1 MTKKMI
7 VAVFLIAAAGLVL
20 SSCVVGVRA
29 RPVPVGVV
37 VVGPPVEYGY
47 QPMLYDGYVVYYT
60 DDGIPFYWAGGVR
73 VWVPIEFRA
82 RYISHW
88 RTHRHAYHNW
98 YTHRGHYYRTRTYR
112 SHQRGVRHGPGHR
125 PVITPR
131 HHKGRPVI
139 KPTEKKGS
147 KPVIK
152 PKKKKKPVIKPK

>member
-1 MTKKMI
+1 MI
-7 VAVFLIAAAGLVL
+7 VAFLLVAAAGLVL
-20 SSCVVGVRA
+20 TSCVIGVRA
-29 RPVPVGVV
+29 HPVPVGV

-47 QPMLYDGYVVYYT
+47 QPLLYDGYVVYYT

-73 VWVPIEFRA
+73 VWVPIEFRT

-98 YTHRGHYYRTRTYR
+98 YTHRGSYYRSRSYR
-112 SHQRGVRHGPGHR
+112 SHQRGVRHGPGHQ
-125 PVITPR
+125 PVIKPK
-131 HHKGRPVI
+131 HHRDGRPVI
-139 KPTEKKGS
+139 KPKDKKES

>member
-7 VAVFLIAAAGLVL
+7 ISVLLIAAAGLVF
-20 SSCVVGVRA
+20 SSCVVVA
-29 RPVPVGVV
+29 RPRPVVAGAV

-47 QPMLYDGYVVYYT
+47 QPLLYDGYVVYYT

-88 RTHRHAYHNW
+88 RSHRHAYHTW
-98 YTHRGHYYRTRTYR
+98 YTHRGSHYRGRTYR
-112 SHQRGVRHGPGHR
+112 SHQRGVKHGHGHR
-125 PVITPR
+125 PVITPKS
-131 HHKGRPVI
+131 HKGRPVI
-139 KPTEKKGS
+139 KPKEKKES

-152 PKKKKKPVIKPK
+152 PKKKKKPVIRPK